1 MKATLKLLQRHKE
14 RHDKVLLFSS
24 SCQLLDILQ
33 QMVISQGYSYNRLD
47 GSTPLHER
55 QTMVKEFNG
64 DSNKFVFLISTKAGG
79 LGLNLTSANI
89 VIIYNPTWN
98 PSDDMQAQDRAYR
111 MGQTKNVTVYRL
123 VSMGTIEEQMYLRQV
138 YKHHL
143 NQSTI
148 ENVQAKRIFEG
159 VAKDSNDQGQIF
171 GYVVLER
178 EARELYNY
186 ITFSC
191 FYQNLKLYLSFI
203 SQV

>member
-55 QTMVKEFNG
+55 QTMVKEFNR
-64 DSNKFVFLISTKAGG
+64 DTNKFVFLISTKAGG
-79 LGLNLTSANI
+79 LGLNLTSANV

-98 PSDDMQAQDRAYR
+98 PSDDMQAQIGVSY
-111 MGQTKNVTVYRL
+111 GTNEKCWYRL
-123 VSMGTIEEQMYLRQV
+123 VSLGTIEEQIYLRQV

-143 NQSTI
+143 NQTTI
-148 ENVQAKRIFEG
+148 ENVQAKDIRRSCQGF
-159 VAKDSNDQGQIF
+159 KHQGQIF
-171 GYVVLER
+171 GYKNILEYVVFNILH
-178 EARELYNY
+178 
-186 ITFSC
+186 
-191 FYQNLKLYLSFI
+191 
-203 SQV
+203 